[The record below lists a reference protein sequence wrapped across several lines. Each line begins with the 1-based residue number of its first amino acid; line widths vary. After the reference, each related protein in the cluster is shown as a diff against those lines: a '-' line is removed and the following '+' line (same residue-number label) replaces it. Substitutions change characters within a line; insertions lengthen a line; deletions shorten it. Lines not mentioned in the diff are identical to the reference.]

1 MKHTSKMT
9 RSPTEYFMQNIW
21 VSADP
26 VERMFPAI
34 VRFAGDDRFFVGS
47 DYPHAEGFVEP
58 VRQTRECLSSLPA
71 ESLDKILCVNAS
83 STASH
88 SSRQPPGAPN

>member
-21 VSADP
+21 VRADP
-26 VERMFPAI
+26 VERMLPAV

-47 DYPHAEGFVEP
+47 DYSHAEGFVEP

-71 ESLDKILCVNAS
+71 ESVDKILCVNARKFYRIPL
-83 STASH
+83 A
-88 SSRQPPGAPN
+88 